1 MDVADF
7 KQCFPRERKT
17 AMHQERIV
25 FSCNKWLA
33 LNLIIFFATKTM
45 GAFATRKKI
54 HVCFN

>member
-1 MDVADF
+1 MDIVDF

-45 GAFATRKKI
+45 GAFATRK
-54 HVCFN
+54 